1 MMTKDKFIKIILIA
15 LFCVIMFGGY
25 RVIEIVQVPAEIS
38 AIATTTPS
46 EIRHGDTSKNQIIF
60 TFDGGGGIQSGQ
72 KILEALAKHNVKS
85 TFFLTGQM
93 VERNPEFVKNIA
105 SAGHEI
111 FSHTFDHLDLTKLS
125 DEDIRGELVRTED
138 ILQASVGKS
147 SKPYFR
153 APFGARDA
161 RVLSVA
167 GDIGYQS
174 VYWSEDA
181 LDWDESR
188 GVTTSQVKDRIIS
201 TLAPGHIYLMHVG
214 DNITGEILDEVFTEI
229 ESRGYKIVSL
239 TQGL

>member
-1 MMTKDKFIKIILIA
+1 MTKDELIKIIFVA
-15 LFCVIMFGGY
+15 LFCVIMFSCY
-25 RVIEIVQVPAEIS
+25 KAVEVKHIPVETSV
-38 AIATTTPS
+38 IATTTPS

-72 KILEALAKHNVKS
+72 KILEVLAKHDVKG
-85 TFFLTGQM
+85 TFFLTGKM
-93 VERNPEFVKNIA
+93 IEGNPGFVKNIA

-111 FSHTFDHLDLTKLS
+111 FSHTFNHPDLTKLS

-138 ILQASVGKS
+138 ILQATVGTS

-153 APFGARDA
+153 APYGVRDA
-161 RVLSVA
+161 RVLEVA
-167 GDIGYQS
+167 GSIGYQS

-181 LDWDESR
+181 LDWDELR
-188 GVTTSQVKDRIIS
+188 GVTTFQVKERILS
-201 TLAPGHIYLMHVG
+201 TLAPGHIYLMHIG
-214 DNITGEILDEVFTEI
+214 DNITGQILDEVFTEI